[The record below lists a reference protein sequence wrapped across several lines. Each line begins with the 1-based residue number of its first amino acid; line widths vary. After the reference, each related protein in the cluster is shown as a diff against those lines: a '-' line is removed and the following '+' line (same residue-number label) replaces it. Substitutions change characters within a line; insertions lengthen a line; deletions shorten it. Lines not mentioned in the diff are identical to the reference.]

1 MPLDGWLGLV
11 AGAVSVGAR
20 ELACRATM
28 AGVSFKKASA
38 NLDRMAQIGMGHEQ
52 LREVAEAEGRAVIAA
67 TEAGVIGPDW
77 TVADCE
83 VAPGGPTRL
92 MVGSDGVQVPVVTA
106 AEKRKRRENRKRRRK
121 AKRRR
126 EAPRCH
132 GSDERYR
139 EFKIATFYDAS
150 REHQYA
156 VGTAGNHDVL
166 GRRMRREAGKL
177 RIGEAR
183 EKVAVSDGA
192 EWIQHQ
198 FRTRLPMVQVRIL
211 DYFHLMEHVGAAAA
225 ACFGEGSEGAKAWRE
240 AMAKAVNEEGGVGLL
255 VKIHETQR
263 PVRSPV
269 KRETLRKLEQYVA
282 KRVEM
287 LDYPSFRAQGFDIGS
302 GPTEAFCKTLTA
314 RLKGSGMRWDRPNAE
329 ALMALAALEHSR
341 LWDGYWT
348 LQRQAAA

>member
-1 MPLDGWLGLV
+1 VPLDGWLGIV

-38 NLDRMAQIGMGHEQ
+38 NLERMAQIRLGHEQ
-52 LREVAEAEGRAVIAA
+52 LRQVVEAEGRGVIEA
-67 TEAGVIGPDW
+67 TEAGVVGPNW
-77 TVADCE
+77 TAADCE
-83 VAPGGPTRL
+83 VSPGGPTRL
-92 MVGSDGVQVPVVTA
+92 MVGSDGVKVPVVTA
-106 AEKRKRRENRKRRRK
+106 AEKRKRRENRRRGRK
-121 AKRRR
+121 ARRRR
-126 EAPRCH
+126 ETPRGR

-150 REHQYA
+150 GERQYA
-156 VGTAGNHDVL
+156 IGTAGNHDVL

-177 RIGEAR
+177 RIGEAHQ
-183 EKVAVSDGA
+183 KVAISDGA

-198 FRTRLPMVQVRIL
+198 LRTRLPMVQVRIL
-211 DYFHLMEHVGAAAA
+211 DYYHLMEHVGAAAL
-225 ACFGEGSEGAKAWRE
+225 ACFGEGSAGAKAWRE
-240 AMAKAVNEEGGVGLL
+240 GMAKAVNEEGGVGLL
-255 VKIHETQR
+255 VKVHETQR
-263 PVRSPV
+263 PVRSPA
-269 KRETLRKLEQYVA
+269 KREALRKLEQYVA

-329 ALMALAALEHSR
+329 ALMALAALEHSH

-348 LQRQAAA
+348 LRRKAAA